1 MKTNNPAAVP
11 FATLIAGALLLALT
25 APAAQAKKYIPITF
39 SKAAFMSKCRA
50 AGGNPVDNGG
60 GVVNCFLPNGTLIK
74 CDFLLE
80 LCENVGGRPVPG
92 GLKSLLGL
100 PAAGSVNPDSGSNQP
115 KDSGGSST
123 VGGWNSGDGG
133 PVVK

>member
-1 MKTNNPAAVP
+1 MKTKSHITAPIGSIIV
-11 FATLIAGALLLALT
+11 GAFLLALT
-25 APAAQAKKYIPITF
+25 ASVAEAKKYTPITF
-39 SKAAFMSKCRA
+39 SKAAFMSRCRA
-50 AGGNPVDNGG
+50 AGGNPIDTGG

-92 GLKSLLGL
+92 GIKSLLGG
-100 PAAGSVNPDSGSNQP
+100 PAPGNVNPNSGQNQP
-115 KDSGGSST
+115 KDSGGGST
-123 VGGWNSGDGG
+123 VGTGTGDGS